1 MIADCPQQV
10 HVTATSAATTY
21 AVVTLTSC
29 GKLVAGPWRGRV
41 GYNGLSAHRREGDGT
56 TPLGTFRIGPTVYG
70 IAANPGTTLRYHRLV
85 CGDWWDEDAGSPAY
99 NEFRHVAC
107 GRAPPFGGGSE
118 ALWQATVAYRYFAV
132 IEYNAARV
140 PGRGSGIF
148 LHVDT
153 GHATNGCVSLPRSE
167 LVRVLRWLR
176 PGASI
181 TIAA

>member
-1 MIADCPQQV
+1 
-10 HVTATSAATTY
+10 
-21 AVVTLTSC
+21 
-29 GKLVAGPWRGRV
+29 
-41 GYNGLSAHRREGDGT
+41 
-56 TPLGTFRIGPTVYG
+56 
-70 IAANPGTTLRYHRLV
+70 
-85 CGDWWDEDAGSPAY
+85 
-99 NEFRHVAC
+99 VAC

-118 ALWQATVAYRYFAV
+118 ALWRATVAYRYFAV